1 MIACG
6 SKITLDKLQNAI
18 LLLTAVLIF
27 EVIGG
32 VLSNSLAL
40 LSDAAHVFSDILALG
55 LSLMALRFAMRPP
68 NSEKSF
74 GFHRTEILAALV
86 NGATLLLV
94 SAWIFY
100 EAYQRILQPQEVKS
114 ITMLIVAFVGFAVNM
129 RVVWSLEKVEGNSL
143 NIRSA
148 LLHALGDALA
158 SVGVII
164 GAVLM
169 ALTGIYVIDPLISVG
184 IGIIIAFGS
193 IRILRESLHIFLEGT
208 PTHLDAKDVI
218 ASISKVSGVKGVHDL
233 HIWSICSNLHMA
245 SAHVLV
251 DDVKVSTLDDIKDK
265 VREQLKNFEISHAT
279 LEFECVACKEEGIPR
294 MEEK

>member
-6 SKITLDKLQNAI
+6 SKITVDKLKFAI
-18 LLLTAVLIF
+18 LLLAAVLIF
-27 EVIGG
+27 EVVGG
-32 VLSNSLAL
+32 ILSNSLAL

-55 LSLMALRFAMRPP
+55 LSLLALRYAMRPP
-68 NSEKSF
+68 NHEKSF

-86 NGATLLLV
+86 NSVTLLLI

-114 ITMLIVAFVGFAVNM
+114 LTMLLVAFVGFAVNM
-129 RVVWSLEKVEGNSL
+129 RVVWSLEKVEHNSL
-143 NIRSA
+143 NVRSA

-158 SVGVII
+158 SIGVII
-164 GAVLM
+164 GAVLI

-184 IGIIIAFGS
+184 IGVVIAVGAV
-193 IRILRESLHIFLEGT
+193 RVLRESLHIFLEGT

-218 ASISKVSGVKGVHDL
+218 ASISTVAGVKGVHDL
-233 HIWSICSNLHMA
+233 HVWSICSNLHAA

-251 DDVKVSTLDDIKDK
+251 EDVKVSALEDIRAK
-265 VREQLKNFEISHAT
+265 VREQLQNYDITHAT
-279 LEFECVACKEEGIPR
+279 LQFECVDCKEEGIP
-294 MEEK
+294 K